1 MNELLARE
9 GLPRYDLLKA
19 EALGPEIDRLIE
31 QTKDALEQ
39 VVRPE
44 APANWAA
51 VMEPLGNAT
60 ERLSRAWSAVHHM
73 GGVMDSP
80 EWRELTNS
88 RLESVTALWSLISQD
103 ERLYAKVKQLESAA
117 DVRGNPAREQ
127 AIAHS
132 LRDFRLGGAELPA
145 DQQKQFAEWS
155 AALAQLSQRFSENLL
170 DSTNASIV
178 HITVESELDG
188 LPQHAIAAAKAQAE
202 SRSLPGWVFTLQQP
216 SLLPVLQF
224 AKNRPLRE
232 AIYRKNASRASEIAE
247 EGPSHDNTAVMGE
260 ILQLRQQQARLLGFS
275 SAAERS
281 LASKMADTPQAVAA
295 FLRDLAAKA
304 RTSAERDLADLQIF
318 AKTELGIDSLEA
330 WDIAFASEQLR
341 QRRYHFSEDE
351 VREYFPL
358 PNVLKGLFG
367 VVKRLFGVDI
377 RPMPL
382 QSPSPAWHADVQ
394 AFAVVS
400 QEKTIG
406 HLYLDLYAR
415 STKRGG
421 AWMDDSRGRRRIGG
435 SIQTPVAL
443 LTCNFAP
450 PVDGPTTLTHDDVI
464 TLFHEFGHGLHH
476 LLTRVDELEVSGIN
490 GVEWDAVELPSQF
503 MENFCW
509 EWETLTGMTSH
520 IKTGQPLPRPLFD
533 KMTAAKNFQSGLFT
547 LRQIEFALFDIR
559 IHHEINGVGQ
569 TAESIGMQ
577 IAAILEEVRSEIAVI
592 RPPSFNRFAQSFGHI
607 FAGGYAA
614 GYYSYKWAEVLS
626 ADAYAAFEEAG
637 ASGYSQVGSR
647 FLDEILSRGGS
658 RTAIENFIAFRGRA
672 PSIEPLLRHSGLL
685 EAA

>member
-44 APANWAA
+44 APASWAA

-60 ERLSRAWSAVHHM
+60 ERLSHM

-103 ERLYAKVKQLESAA
+103 ERLYAKVKRLGSAA

-178 HITVESELDG
+178 HVTNEPELDG

-202 SRSLPGWVFTLQQP
+202 SRSLTGWVFTLQQP

-224 AKNRPLRE
+224 AKNRSLRE

-281 LASKMADTPQAVAA
+281 LAECRARLSRPP
-295 FLRDLAAKA
+295 DLCQDRA
-304 RTSAERDLADLQIF
+304 RHR
-318 AKTELGIDSLEA
+318 
-330 WDIAFASEQLR
+330 
-341 QRRYHFSEDE
+341 
-351 VREYFPL
+351 
-358 PNVLKGLFG
+358 
-367 VVKRLFGVDI
+367 
-377 RPMPL
+377 
-382 QSPSPAWHADVQ
+382 
-394 AFAVVS
+394 
-400 QEKTIG
+400 
-406 HLYLDLYAR
+406 
-415 STKRGG
+415 
-421 AWMDDSRGRRRIGG
+421 
-435 SIQTPVAL
+435 
-443 LTCNFAP
+443 
-450 PVDGPTTLTHDDVI
+450 
-464 TLFHEFGHGLHH
+464 
-476 LLTRVDELEVSGIN
+476 LTRGLGHC
-490 GVEWDAVELPSQF
+490 
-503 MENFCW
+503 FC
-509 EWETLTGMTSH
+509 ERAT
-520 IKTGQPLPRPLFD
+520 
-533 KMTAAKNFQSGLFT
+533 
-547 LRQIEFALFDIR
+547 
-559 IHHEINGVGQ
+559 Q
-569 TAESIGMQ
+569 TAP
-577 IAAILEEVRSEIAVI
+577 L
-592 RPPSFNRFAQSFGHI
+592 
-607 FAGGYAA
+607 
-614 GYYSYKWAEVLS
+614 
-626 ADAYAAFEEAG
+626 
-637 ASGYSQVGSR
+637 
-647 FLDEILSRGGS
+647 
-658 RTAIENFIAFRGRA
+658 
-672 PSIEPLLRHSGLL
+672 PLLRGRGPRVLPTSECSQGTIRCRPTPLRCRYPIH
-685 EAA
+685 AAPISQPRLAP